1 MAKVTLVLGI
11 LLAGVSAAYAGADQ
25 EPAAFMTAEQIVR
38 QLQPHDVSIS
48 TATPTDR
55 RGMKNVDALRQ
66 KRRVYAT
73 TTGG

>member
-11 LLAGVSAAYAGADQ
+11 LLTGMSAAHAAADQ
-25 EPAAFMTAEQIVR
+25 PAAFLTAEQIVR
-38 QLQPHDVSIS
+38 QLQPHDVSTS
-48 TATPTDR
+48 TVTPADR